1 MRAAV
6 RGVFRCPIRTRVT
19 GTNFALQIKRVA
31 AVIQDEANKDIHVLS
46 QQAGPPCIMDSCHS
60 VDASQN
66 LAWS

>member
-1 MRAAV
+1 M
-6 RGVFRCPIRTRVT
+6 T
-19 GTNFALQIKRVA
+19 GTNLVLQIKRVA